1 MLALHDGTSG
11 GAAWTIQA
19 HGILLH
25 FFRILLGPV
34 CSVQN
39 PPGQS
44 FVVSEMFPLPKSEAT
59 DLPICALPMKLR
71 LSWVHWALEEFVL
84 LWVDIGISE
93 DNLVCHW
100 ESFPGLRCDRE
111 VFECSA
117 LGGRWTPI
125 NGALWVQ
132 ESEPEHNLK
141 HSVQSHVRVCRCGT
155 SLRPV
160 IFPDG
165 NQSPS
170 QLCS

>member
-1 MLALHDGTSG
+1 MPAHTFLSISARNGFFPGRTCEQTSKLSGGSSSLLALHDGTSG

-100 ESFPGLRCDRE
+100 ERE

-125 NGALWVQ
+125 NGAL
-132 ESEPEHNLK
+132 
-141 HSVQSHVRVCRCGT
+141 
-155 SLRPV
+155 
-160 IFPDG
+160 
-165 NQSPS
+165 
-170 QLCS
+170 